1 MAAFTIGSRTD
12 YTESQSATQSGLRSS
27 TLTVQSETLTGSTRG
42 SPGSGGP
49 FTVPTTI
56 TRTAQ
61 PSGITTG
68 SCYLYTLTGI
78 DNVGNTATTSTTVE
92 VAPPPLRGDWNFQSG
107 SGTDLTGNW
116 STFTLEGTASIS
128 SNGLAVSGNGST
140 GDQPS
145 SSAWAEAS
153 SYSGPPIGAKTLV
166 AWLKLDSTSGVGGG
180 GGLALD
186 QYLAGANGND
196 GQVDA
201 LDYAE
206 RQAFQWVSG
215 SDNFSRPQD
224 FSPGRRRA

>member
-1 MAAFTIGSRTD
+1 M
-12 YTESQSATQSGLRSS
+12 
-27 TLTVQSETLTGSTRG
+27 
-42 SPGSGGP
+42 
-49 FTVPTTI
+49 
-56 TRTAQ
+56 
-61 PSGITTG
+61 
-68 SCYLYTLTGI
+68 
-78 DNVGNTATTSTTVE
+78 
-92 VAPPPLRGDWNFQSG
+92 
-107 SGTDLTGNW
+107 
-116 STFTLEGTASIS
+116 
-128 SNGLAVSGNGST
+128 SGNGST

-215 SDNFSRPQD
+215 SENFSRPQD
-224 FSPGRRRA
+224 FSPGAGDTATGVTTQIAISYSAGSGTETITGCLNGHGDELG